1 MTDEHNVHELDD
13 IIFHLSFLLFI
24 LGICASR
31 INIHL
36 SIPAASFCFI
46 AQFLTIN
53 KLSNSDKTK
62 FLLFSPISFVIFDF
76 WFLYLFK
83 NIKNFEDAFKR
94 IPVKVKGTY
103 IFIIILVIVSDI
115 LYFLLSIFFKKQ
127 TEKQLLI
134 DDEISEQSES
144 EDKFKPIEPSIEAQ
158 IPQKKRFDLYNDE
171 FDLMTSAD
179 FRDYCAELLK
189 KNGFKTRKAPY
200 YTDIDIIATKDDTT
214 YAFSCNCCSDNDNID
229 VNEVLLFATAV
240 KHSSLNINVAV
251 ILTNQFFTKQAEA
264 RASKAGI
271 ILWDRDFLI
280 YLVSRKNKVSLEPK
294 LQNIYDYDIY
304 FADCARYAIE
314 TQEISV
320 PILQRTFKINSSR
333 AEKIMNQLSNAGVI
347 GAVKGD
353 TESKVLMN
361 TLDEL
366 DEFLNTIKI

>member
-1 MTDEHNVHELDD
+1 
-13 IIFHLSFLLFI
+13 
-24 LGICASR
+24 
-31 INIHL
+31 
-36 SIPAASFCFI
+36 
-46 AQFLTIN
+46 
-53 KLSNSDKTK
+53 
-62 FLLFSPISFVIFDF
+62 
-76 WFLYLFK
+76 
-83 NIKNFEDAFKR
+83 
-94 IPVKVKGTY
+94 
-103 IFIIILVIVSDI
+103 
-115 LYFLLSIFFKKQ
+115 
-127 TEKQLLI
+127 
-134 DDEISEQSES
+134 
-144 EDKFKPIEPSIEAQ
+144 
-158 IPQKKRFDLYNDE
+158 
-171 FDLMTSAD
+171 MTSAD

-189 KNGFKTRKAPY
+189 KNGFKTRKVPY

-353 TESKVLMN
+353 TESKVL
-361 TLDEL
+361 
-366 DEFLNTIKI
+366 